1 MISNAHTFE
10 VDLTQIE
17 HLAQCLAQAFEPV
30 KTELL
35 AFADFLDQLIQDE
48 KQQFDEASPPYKP
61 PDLCRD
67 LFAGVGR

>member
-1 MISNAHTFE
+1 MVRNPHTFE
-10 VDLTQIE
+10 FDLTQVE
-17 HLAQCLAQAFEPV
+17 RLVQDLRPAFDRV